1 MMSYLIAGV
10 IMIALV
16 AVLTLFMGK
25 KGGGASEK
33 KSNSNSNNKNKA
45 HIIKE
50 ANKKL
55 AKNPHDPA
63 GLIPL
68 GDVYFSSQIWDKAYL
83 IYSDLSKL
91 DSKSGVVNIGECFL
105 RLGISAL
112 QLGKNPEAAQALLS
126 AYKVN
131 SLSFENNFYL
141 GKALFNQKLYEK
153 SVPLFK
159 KALLAKPEASGVYF
173 LLAQSL
179 YFAKKYRDC
188 LPFFKKALDEDPSNK
203 EALFNMA
210 DSMFQE
216 GRGDRA
222 IKVFM
227 HLRADPVYGARSC
240 LRSGIFH
247 TKINDLNAAVQ
258 DYEIGLKHETEPS
271 DIRIEIEYNLARCY
285 FEKKQIAKG
294 LALLKSI
301 RNSVQNYKDVNSL
314 INRYQELSQNSNLQ
328 IYVSANSN
336 DFVTLCRKFIL
347 TKYKNSNV
355 KIQSIES
362 DSLYTDILTE
372 IYAATWQ
379 DVVLFRFF
387 RTTGSVGEIYIR
399 EFHEHMGDVNAER
412 GFCISAGIFSDE
424 SKKYIEGRPIDLIEK
439 TELIKI
445 LKQISI

>member
-1 MMSYLIAGV
+1 MSYLIAGV

-25 KGGGASEK
+25 NGGGSTKDK
-33 KSNSNSNNKNKA
+33 KTSNRNKA
-45 HIIKE
+45 QIIKE

-83 IYSDLSKL
+83 IYNDLSKL
-91 DSKSGVVNIGECFL
+91 DSKSGFVNLDECFL

-112 QLGKNPEAAQALLS
+112 QLGKNPEAVQALVS
-126 AYKVN
+126 AYKIN
-131 SLSFENNFYL
+131 SVSFENNFYL
-141 GKALFNQKLYEK
+141 GKAMFNQKLYEK

-159 KALLAKPEASGVYF
+159 KAILAKPESTGVYF

-179 YFAKKYRDC
+179 YFAKKYREC
-188 LPFFKKALDEDPSNK
+188 LSFFKKALDEDPSNK
-203 EALFNMA
+203 EALFNMSDA
-210 DSMFQE
+210 MFQE

-222 IKVFM
+222 IKIFM
-227 HLRADPVYGARSC
+227 HLRADPIYGARSC
-240 LRSGIFH
+240 LRAGIFH
-247 TKINDLNAAVQ
+247 TKINDLNSAIQ
-258 DYEIGLKHETEPS
+258 DYEIGLKHENEPS
-271 DIRIEIEYNLARCY
+271 DIRVEIEYNLARCY
-285 FEKKQIAKG
+285 FEKNQIAKG
-294 LALLKSI
+294 LALLKAI

-314 INRYQELSQNSNLQ
+314 INRYQELSQNNNLQ
-328 IYVSANSN
+328 IYISANSN

-355 KIQSIES
+355 KIQNIEK
-362 DSLYTDILTE
+362 DSLYTDILAE
-372 IYAATWQ
+372 IFAATWQ

-399 EFHEHMGDVNAER
+399 EFHEHMNDVNAER
-412 GFCISAGIFSDE
+412 GFCVSAGIFSEE

-439 TELIKI
+439 TELTKI

>member
-1 MMSYLIAGV
+1 MSYLIAGV

-25 KGGGASEK
+25 NGGGSTKDK
-33 KSNSNSNNKNKA
+33 KTSNRNKA
-45 HIIKE
+45 QIIKE

-68 GDVYFSSQIWDKAYL
+68 GDVCFSSQIWDKAYL
-83 IYSDLSKL
+83 IYNDLSKL
-91 DSKSGVVNIGECFL
+91 DSKSGFVNLDECFL

-112 QLGKNPEAAQALLS
+112 QLGKNPEAVQALVS
-126 AYKVN
+126 AYKIN
-131 SLSFENNFYL
+131 SVSFENNFYL
-141 GKALFNQKLYEK
+141 GKAMFNQKLYEK

-159 KALLAKPEASGVYF
+159 KAILAKPESTGVYF

-179 YFAKKYRDC
+179 YFAKKYREC
-188 LPFFKKALDEDPSNK
+188 LSFFKKALDEDPSNK
-203 EALFNMA
+203 EALFNMSDA
-210 DSMFQE
+210 MFQE

-222 IKVFM
+222 IKIFM

-240 LRSGIFH
+240 LRAGIFH
-247 TKINDLNAAVQ
+247 TKINDLNSAIQ
-258 DYEIGLKHETEPS
+258 DYEIGLKHENEPS
-271 DIRIEIEYNLARCY
+271 DIRVEIEYNLARCY
-285 FEKKQIAKG
+285 FEKNQIAKG
-294 LALLKSI
+294 LALLKAI

-314 INRYQELSQNSNLQ
+314 INRYQELSQNNNLQ
-328 IYVSANSN
+328 IYISANSN

-355 KIQSIES
+355 KIQNIEK

-372 IYAATWQ
+372 IFAATWQ

-399 EFHEHMGDVNAER
+399 EFHEHMNDVNAER
-412 GFCISAGIFSDE
+412 GFCVSAGIFSEE

-439 TELIKI
+439 TELTKI

>member
-1 MMSYLIAGV
+1 MSYLIAGV

-25 KGGGASEK
+25 NGGGSTKDK
-33 KSNSNSNNKNKA
+33 KTSNRNKA
-45 HIIKE
+45 QIIKE

-83 IYSDLSKL
+83 IYNDLSKL
-91 DSKSGVVNIGECFL
+91 DSKSGFVNLDECFL

-112 QLGKNPEAAQALLS
+112 QLGKNPEAVQALVS
-126 AYKVN
+126 AYKIN
-131 SLSFENNFYL
+131 SVSFENNFYL
-141 GKALFNQKLYEK
+141 GKAMFNQKLYEK

-159 KALLAKPEASGVYF
+159 KAILAKPESTGVYF

-179 YFAKKYRDC
+179 YFAKKYREC
-188 LPFFKKALDEDPSNK
+188 LSFFKKALDEDPSNK
-203 EALFNMA
+203 EALFNMSDA
-210 DSMFQE
+210 MFQE

-222 IKVFM
+222 IKIFM
-227 HLRADPVYGARSC
+227 HLRADPIYGARSC
-240 LRSGIFH
+240 LRAGIFH
-247 TKINDLNAAVQ
+247 TKINDLNSAIQ
-258 DYEIGLKHETEPS
+258 DYEIGLKHENEPS
-271 DIRIEIEYNLARCY
+271 DIRVEIEYNLARCY
-285 FEKKQIAKG
+285 FEKNQIAKG
-294 LALLKSI
+294 LALLKAI

-314 INRYQELSQNSNLQ
+314 INRYQELSQNNNLQ
-328 IYVSANSN
+328 IYISANSN

-355 KIQSIES
+355 KIQNIEK

-372 IYAATWQ
+372 IFAATWQ

-399 EFHEHMGDVNAER
+399 EFHEHMNDVNAER
-412 GFCISAGIFSDE
+412 GFCVSAGIFSEE

-439 TELIKI
+439 TELTKI

>member
-1 MMSYLIAGV
+1 MSYLIAGV

-25 KGGGASEK
+25 NGGGSTKDK
-33 KSNSNSNNKNKA
+33 KTSNRNKA
-45 HIIKE
+45 QIIKE

-83 IYSDLSKL
+83 IYNDLSKL
-91 DSKSGVVNIGECFL
+91 DSKSGFVNLDECFL

-112 QLGKNPEAAQALLS
+112 QLGKNPEAVQALVS
-126 AYKVN
+126 AYKIN
-131 SLSFENNFYL
+131 SVSFENNFYL
-141 GKALFNQKLYEK
+141 GKAMFNQKLYEK

-159 KALLAKPEASGVYF
+159 KAILAKPESTGVYF

-179 YFAKKYRDC
+179 YFAKKYREC
-188 LPFFKKALDEDPSNK
+188 LSFFKKALDEDPSNK
-203 EALFNMA
+203 EALFNMSDA
-210 DSMFQE
+210 MFQE

-222 IKVFM
+222 IKIFM

-240 LRSGIFH
+240 LRAGIFH
-247 TKINDLNAAVQ
+247 TKINDLNSAIQ
-258 DYEIGLKHETEPS
+258 DYEIGLKHENEPS
-271 DIRIEIEYNLARCY
+271 DIRVEIEYNLARCY
-285 FEKKQIAKG
+285 FEKNQIAKG
-294 LALLKSI
+294 LALLKAI

-314 INRYQELSQNSNLQ
+314 INRYQELSQNNNLQ
-328 IYVSANSN
+328 IYISANSN
-336 DFVTLCRKFIL
+336 DFVTFCRKFIL

-355 KIQSIES
+355 KIQNIEK

-372 IYAATWQ
+372 IFAATWQ

-399 EFHEHMGDVNAER
+399 EFHEHMSDVNAER
-412 GFCISAGIFSDE
+412 GFCVSAGIFSEE

-439 TELIKI
+439 TELTKI

>member
-1 MMSYLIAGV
+1 MSYLIAGV

-25 KGGGASEK
+25 NGGGSTKDK
-33 KSNSNSNNKNKA
+33 KTSNRNKA
-45 HIIKE
+45 QIIKE

-83 IYSDLSKL
+83 IYNDLSKL
-91 DSKSGVVNIGECFL
+91 DSKSGFVNLDECFL

-112 QLGKNPEAAQALLS
+112 QLGKNPEAVQALVS
-126 AYKVN
+126 AYKIN
-131 SLSFENNFYL
+131 SVSFENNFYL
-141 GKALFNQKLYEK
+141 GKAMFNQKLYEK

-159 KALLAKPEASGVYF
+159 KAILAKPESTGVYF
-173 LLAQSL
+173 MLALSL
-179 YFAKKYRDC
+179 YFAKKYREC
-188 LPFFKKALDEDPSNK
+188 LSFFKKALDEDPSNK
-203 EALFNMA
+203 EALFNMSDA
-210 DSMFQE
+210 MFQE

-222 IKVFM
+222 IKIFM

-240 LRSGIFH
+240 LRAGIFH
-247 TKINDLNAAVQ
+247 TKINDLNSAIQ
-258 DYEIGLKHETEPS
+258 DYEIGLKHENEPS
-271 DIRIEIEYNLARCY
+271 DIRVEIEYNLARCY
-285 FEKKQIAKG
+285 FEKNQIAKG
-294 LALLKSI
+294 LALLKAI

-314 INRYQELSQNSNLQ
+314 INRYQELSQNNNLQ
-328 IYVSANSN
+328 IYISANSN

-355 KIQSIES
+355 KIQNIEK

-372 IYAATWQ
+372 IFAATWQ

-399 EFHEHMGDVNAER
+399 EFHEHMNDVNAER
-412 GFCISAGIFSDE
+412 GFCVSAGIFSEE

-439 TELIKI
+439 TELTKI